1 MSDSKQK
8 TKTVDDYA
16 KLTEL
21 LDEDKTW
28 PREYMFKFIVPFSPD
43 SIRETEALFKDEA
56 RITMRESKTMKYM
69 SITAKQMAG
78 SAKEVID
85 VYRSAESI
93 KGIMGI

>member
-8 TKTVDDYA
+8 TKSIDEYA

-21 LDEDKTW
+21 LHEDNNW
-28 PREYMFKFIVPFSPD
+28 PRQYMFKFIVPFSPD
-43 SIRETEALFKDEA
+43 SIRETEALFKDDA
-56 RITMRESKTMKYM
+56 KITMRESKTMKYM
-69 SITAKQMAG
+69 SITAKQMVG

-85 VYRSAESI
+85 VYRNAESI